1 MSNSGGNLGDF
12 RPHNGSAASAPAAR
26 RPLPPQPPRPAL
38 PPNPYPSY
46 QSPAVPYTAPLADI
60 ITPNSGSLGRRALPT
75 PPVSSN
81 DHSPSRSRALPTPPG
96 RLPSGS
102 YPDGPPPP
110 PPPRPSDYFTYASR
124 EKTPLPLQ
132 PAAPRTES
140 SLSPSPSSSR
150 LDHSYEFTSSSRSS
164 SQPKS
169 AVDAIYTSNTSQS
182 DHTNKS
188 PNMTHSNLD
197 NEWLPILERFGD
209 LSTNLNDSLKAPSS
223 LHDGHGRDTPIQKS
237 WPGPGDMDSG
247 GHDRLAAETF
257 MTTTAY
263 HPSPQ
268 YNDSLESPGAL
279 KVNGA
284 LGVPSNGWPAYLQP
298 EARTGRDRSASA
310 VTMKAGDVHGGAI
323 TPRGDEKYDKDTL
336 FGSAAK
342 DEKPGEPQRQYSDT
356 SYATGNSVPLSTP
369 DSLSSGGP
377 GSPDP
382 PHRQNSSTSSLYPRS
397 ITHNTGRASFDLS
410 PSWAHQ
416 AQTPS
421 HWVER
426 KLQIHQSHRHP
437 SLADSFEHEQ
447 GPSEWEEDEWEEE
460 EDEEIDVDEGQFFQP
475 AFLSEMAL
483 QLRDKV
489 ERRRHIKAGIAW
501 VGSFTGKDIVTT
513 IHNLLPPHTREK
525 LNDRRFAL
533 LLAQSLQ
540 NQLWFVEVDWDIKP
554 LRDSSDDVFRFMGE
568 MEGMASGADTL
579 TTELPKGLMTMATR
593 CYSPSCT
600 GDKRCYSPRCPY
612 KTSPDTFLPTKES
625 ITPLP
630 TPVSIRHDDWKENI
644 DPLMLRDLSPRA
656 ITRQDVI
663 RQALSSELAYEADL
677 SIMED
682 LFITHLRLAD
692 PPIIPD
698 PIHREEFIHEVFH
711 NALELREASK
721 RLIEEFTIR
730 QREQPIIQFVG
741 DLFLQAAT
749 EFRNIYPEYTGSL
762 PQAEVALSKELEE
775 NTEFRLYTERVIR
788 ENDRRRD
795 IRHLITRPS
804 AQLQRY
810 PALLEGILNVTDS
823 DDPDREFLSQALQSI
838 QFISSLSQLK
848 LFHASKGRGP
858 ASKLEWFDLVTE
870 EDRKTIPKKEQKRQ
884 MLIWELIQGEIQ
896 YVADLEVLGTVF
908 AEGLRMAEP
917 AVIDRN
923 RLDVFL
929 DEAFHNW
936 RSLYEIHSRFLQNLQ
951 IRQLEQHPH
960 IGMISDLVFDA
971 ALNWQEAYMEYVPHY
986 PIAKVKVQE
995 EEASNSKFASFLKA
1009 CLRDPMTNK
1018 QDIDHFMSRPIFRL
1032 LRYPLL
1038 LDPIRN
1044 CLKETAGPDDP
1055 DYEQIPQVM
1064 EVIASLGKAIQKGVI
1079 SNESKVELWAMQ
1091 RTLDGSKIS
1100 PRTVADLDLANPMRE
1115 LIHRGTVYR
1124 QSEGSIGSGW
1134 TELNALLFDNFLVL
1148 TKLERPT
1155 KPSKSS
1161 RKKHSKERYA
1171 INRPPI
1177 PLELL
1182 SLGSFSEAPRVRNT
1196 GRLFGVGGASHY
1208 DIPSDKSMNAPK
1220 TPGSSKSADTSKLYP
1235 FSISF
1240 IGGQGQLGGSYTLWA
1255 DSYKARQDWKE
1266 KFEHAKVLRAEINDA
1281 GKVFEM
1287 SPLSVDTFYMPPS
1300 YAMQKDKDSQYTG
1313 RVTCSCPFIT
1323 QDQRRLVAVG
1333 CQDGVWIGI
1342 RGDSRS
1348 LRKVLHVKSVTSI
1361 AVLEEFSIFLVLSD
1375 KSLVAY
1381 QLEALVPSAGQKP
1394 VKATTER
1401 ISMPKEEISSFTVG
1415 RLDGRTLL
1423 VIMRAETTQTV
1434 FKILEPVLNKN
1445 TEDTTRQRR
1454 PFGFLGKTSE
1464 WFRPYKMFY
1473 LPAEVYGVHFL
1484 KHKMAIVCSKGFE
1497 IMDLTDLKGGSIPI
1511 FDPAK
1516 IKEKPFLSDLERK
1529 CTQGRA
1535 LGMFRSTETE
1545 FLLCYETFGLYIH
1558 RYGEPNRDCRPI
1570 EWQGRHDSVAF
1581 HPPYLLLISAPFIEI
1596 RHIDTGKLLQI
1607 YTGSDLR
1614 LTWEQVVATDFG
1626 EYKLMSLD
1634 SGSGG
1639 QKNPPVLNP
1648 GKHGYGDETKIQEPQ
1663 IHICQRTTDHKQG
1676 RGQLAIGQVV
1686 YELSPTLL
1694 LNNPLLNP
1702 PNTLDPNYLPPV
1714 PLTSHANPAIRQA
1727 RPPSVRTTN
1736 SSDQFPH
1743 SNLYQTSNPSQ
1754 GYIPFPNAQGYA
1766 AQPPMLQRDSY
1777 GTQYSR
1783 DSSSY
1788 HDSNSVYNMTPIDPS
1803 PQSSAGAFP
1812 IQPQTQPA
1820 GYPSQGTNGGLG
1832 YAQYPAP
1839 QPPIVRGQSQGQDQG
1854 YGSYNDHVIRAWAQN
1869 GGYGRND
1876 AYGGYE

>member
-1 MSNSGGNLGDF
+1 M
-12 RPHNGSAASAPAAR
+12 
-26 RPLPPQPPRPAL
+26 
-38 PPNPYPSY
+38 
-46 QSPAVPYTAPLADI
+46 
-60 ITPNSGSLGRRALPT
+60 
-75 PPVSSN
+75 
-81 DHSPSRSRALPTPPG
+81 
-96 RLPSGS
+96 
-102 YPDGPPPP
+102 
-110 PPPRPSDYFTYASR
+110 
-124 EKTPLPLQ
+124 
-132 PAAPRTES
+132 
-140 SLSPSPSSSR
+140 
-150 LDHSYEFTSSSRSS
+150 
-164 SQPKS
+164 
-169 AVDAIYTSNTSQS
+169 
-182 DHTNKS
+182 
-188 PNMTHSNLD
+188 
-197 NEWLPILERFGD
+197 LERFGD
-209 LSTNLNDSLKAPSS
+209 LSTNLNDSLEAPSS
-223 LHDGHGRDTPIQKS
+223 RHINDGRYAPIQKD
-237 WPGPGDMDSG
+237 WGGAGDVDTG
-247 GHDRLAAETF
+247 GQDRSAAETF
-257 MTTTAY
+257 RTSSTYQPA
-263 HPSPQ
+263 PQ
-268 YNDSLESPGAL
+268 YDDSLMLPGVL
-279 KVNGA
+279 KFNGG
-284 LGVPSNGWPAYLQP
+284 LGAPSNAWPEYLQP

-310 VTMKAGDVHGGAI
+310 VTMKAGDEHDGAI
-323 TPRGDEKYDKDTL
+323 TPRGERYDKDTL
-336 FGSAAK
+336 FGPIAK
-342 DEKPGEPQRQYSDT
+342 NESPGEPQRQRLDT
-356 SYATGNSVPLSTP
+356 ASTGNGVSLSTP
-369 DSLSSGGP
+369 NTASSADSGP
-377 GSPDP
+377 PKQ
-382 PHRQNSSTSSLYPRS
+382 PHRQNSSTSSLNPRS
-397 ITHNTGRASFDLS
+397 ITSHNTGRTSFDLS

-421 HWVER
+421 PWVER
-426 KLQIHQSHRHP
+426 KLQIHQSHRHH

-447 GPSEWEEDEWEEE
+447 GPSGWEEEEWEED

-489 ERRRHIKAGIAW
+489 ERQRHIKAGIAW

-525 LNDRRFAL
+525 PNDRRFAL

-568 MEGMASGADTL
+568 MEGIASGADAL

-612 KTSPDTFLPTKES
+612 KTSPHTFLPTEES
-625 ITPLP
+625 IIPLP
-630 TPVSIRHDDWKENI
+630 TPVSVRHDDWKEDI

-698 PIHREEFIHEVFH
+698 PRHRAEFIHEVFH
-711 NALELREASK
+711 NAHELREASK

-762 PQAEVALSKELEE
+762 PQAEATLSKELEE
-775 NTEFRLYTERVIR
+775 NTEFRLYTERVVR

-810 PALLEGILNVTDS
+810 PALLEGILNVTEP
-823 DDPDREFLSQALQSI
+823 DDPDREFLSQALHSI
-838 QFISSLSQLK
+838 QSISSLSQLK

-858 ASKLEWFDLVTE
+858 ASKLEWFDLVSE
-870 EDRKTIPKKEQKRQ
+870 EERKTIPKKEQKRQ

-908 AEGLRMAEP
+908 AEGLRTAEP

-936 RSLYEIHSRFLQNLQ
+936 RSLYEIHSRFLHNLQ

-995 EEASNSKFASFLKA
+995 EEARNTKFASFLKA

-1038 LDPIRN
+1038 LEPIRD

-1064 EVIASLGKAIQKGVI
+1064 EVIAGLGKAIQKGVI
-1079 SNESKVELWAMQ
+1079 SNESKVELWDLQ

-1115 LIHRGTVYR
+1115 LIHRGIVYR

-1161 RKKHSKERYA
+1161 RKEHRKERYA

-1196 GRLFGVGGASHY
+1196 GRLFGVGGASHH
-1208 DIPSDKSMNAPK
+1208 DLPSDKSMNAPK

-1255 DSYKARQDWKE
+1255 DSFKARQDWRE

-1281 GKVFEM
+1281 GK
-1287 SPLSVDTFYMPPS
+1287 
-1300 YAMQKDKDSQYTG
+1300 
-1313 RVTCSCPFIT
+1313 
-1323 QDQRRLVAVG
+1323 RRLVAVG

-1348 LRKVLHVKSVTSI
+1348 LRKVLHVKSVTGI

-1394 VKATTER
+1394 VKTTTER

-1415 RLDGRTLL
+1415 RLDGRTLVVL
-1423 VIMRAETTQTV
+1423 MRAETAQTV

-1445 TEDTTRQRR
+1445 TEDTARQRR

-1473 LPAEVYGVHFL
+1473 LPAEVYGLHFL

-1497 IMDLTDLKGGSIPI
+1497 IMDLT
-1511 FDPAK
+1511 
-1516 IKEKPFLSDLERK
+1516 E
-1529 CTQGRA
+1529 
-1535 LGMFRSTETE
+1535 
-1545 FLLCYETFGLYIH
+1545 
-1558 RYGEPNRDCRPI
+1558 YGEPNRDCRPI

-1614 LTWEQVVATDFG
+1614 LTWD
-1626 EYKLMSLD
+1626 
-1634 SGSGG
+1634 GSGG
-1639 QKNPPVLNP
+1639 QKDPPVFNP

-1663 IHICQRTTDHKQG
+1663 IHICQRATDHKQG
-1676 RGQLAIGQVV
+1676 RGQQPIGQIV

-1702 PNTLDPNYLPPV
+1702 LNTLDPNYLPPP

-1727 RPPSVRTTN
+1727 RPPSVRTMN
-1736 SSDQFPH
+1736 SSDQSPH
-1743 SNLYQTSNPSQ
+1743 PNLYQNSNPSQ
-1754 GYIPFPNAQGYA
+1754 GYISFPNAQSYA
-1766 AQPPMLQRDSY
+1766 AQPPMPQRDSY
-1777 GTQYSR
+1777 GTRYSR
-1783 DSSSY
+1783 DSSSH

-1803 PQSSAGAFP
+1803 PQSSTGAFS
-1812 IQPQTQPA
+1812 IQPQNHPS
-1820 GYPSQGTNGGLG
+1820 GYPSQGTSGGLSYG
-1832 YAQYPAP
+1832 QYLTQQP
-1839 QPPIVRGQSQGQDQG
+1839 QIARGQSQRQGQG
-1854 YGSYNDHVIRAWAQN
+1854 YGGYNDHAIRAWAQS
-1869 GGYGRND
+1869 GGHGRDN

>member
-1 MSNSGGNLGDF
+1 M
-12 RPHNGSAASAPAAR
+12 
-26 RPLPPQPPRPAL
+26 
-38 PPNPYPSY
+38 
-46 QSPAVPYTAPLADI
+46 
-60 ITPNSGSLGRRALPT
+60 
-75 PPVSSN
+75 
-81 DHSPSRSRALPTPPG
+81 
-96 RLPSGS
+96 
-102 YPDGPPPP
+102 
-110 PPPRPSDYFTYASR
+110 
-124 EKTPLPLQ
+124 
-132 PAAPRTES
+132 
-140 SLSPSPSSSR
+140 
-150 LDHSYEFTSSSRSS
+150 
-164 SQPKS
+164 
-169 AVDAIYTSNTSQS
+169 
-182 DHTNKS
+182 
-188 PNMTHSNLD
+188 
-197 NEWLPILERFGD
+197 LERFGD
-209 LSTNLNDSLKAPSS
+209 LSTNLNDSLEAPSS
-223 LHDGHGRDTPIQKS
+223 RHINDGRYAPIQKD
-237 WPGPGDMDSG
+237 WGGPGDVDTG
-247 GHDRLAAETF
+247 GQDRSAAETF
-257 MTTTAY
+257 RTLSTYQPA
-263 HPSPQ
+263 PQ
-268 YNDSLESPGAL
+268 YDDSLMLPGVL
-279 KVNGA
+279 KINGG
-284 LGVPSNGWPAYLQP
+284 LGAPSNAWPEYLQP

-310 VTMKAGDVHGGAI
+310 VTMKAGDAHDGAI
-323 TPRGDEKYDKDTL
+323 TPRGERYDKDTL
-336 FGSAAK
+336 FGPIAK
-342 DEKPGEPQRQYSDT
+342 NESPGEPQRQRLDT
-356 SYATGNSVPLSTP
+356 AFTGNGVSLSTP
-369 DSLSSGGP
+369 NTASSADSGP
-377 GSPDP
+377 PKQ
-382 PHRQNSSTSSLYPRS
+382 PHRQNSSTSSLNPRS
-397 ITHNTGRASFDLS
+397 ITSHNTGRTSFDLS

-421 HWVER
+421 PWVER
-426 KLQIHQSHRHP
+426 KLQIHQSHRHH

-447 GPSEWEEDEWEEE
+447 GPSGWEEEEWEED

-489 ERRRHIKAGIAW
+489 ERQRHIKAGIAW

-525 LNDRRFAL
+525 PYDRRFAL

-568 MEGMASGADTL
+568 MEGIASGADAL

-612 KTSPDTFLPTKES
+612 KTSPHTFLPTEES
-625 ITPLP
+625 IIPLP
-630 TPVSIRHDDWKENI
+630 TPVSVRHDDWKEDI
-644 DPLMLRDLSPRA
+644 DPLMLRDLLPRA

-698 PIHREEFIHEVFH
+698 PRHRAEFIHEVFH
-711 NALELREASK
+711 NAHELREASK

-762 PQAEVALSKELEE
+762 PQAEATLSKELEE
-775 NTEFRLYTERVIR
+775 NTEFRLYTERVVR

-810 PALLEGILNVTDS
+810 PALLEGILNVTEP
-823 DDPDREFLSQALQSI
+823 DDPDREFLSQALHSI
-838 QFISSLSQLK
+838 QSISSLSQLK

-858 ASKLEWFDLVTE
+858 ASKLEWFDLVSE
-870 EDRKTIPKKEQKRQ
+870 EERKTIPKKEQKRQ

-908 AEGLRMAEP
+908 AEGLRTAEP

-936 RSLYEIHSRFLQNLQ
+936 RSLYEIHSRFLHNLQ

-995 EEASNSKFASFLKA
+995 EEARNTKFASFLKA

-1038 LDPIRN
+1038 LEPIRD

-1064 EVIASLGKAIQKGVI
+1064 EVIAGLGKAIQKGVI
-1079 SNESKVELWAMQ
+1079 SNESKVELWDLQ

-1115 LIHRGTVYR
+1115 LIHRGIVYR

-1161 RKKHSKERYA
+1161 RKEHRKERYA

-1196 GRLFGVGGASHY
+1196 GRLFGVGGASHH
-1208 DIPSDKSMNAPK
+1208 DLPSDKSMNAPK

-1255 DSYKARQDWKE
+1255 DSFKARQDWRE

-1281 GKVFEM
+1281 GK
-1287 SPLSVDTFYMPPS
+1287 
-1300 YAMQKDKDSQYTG
+1300 
-1313 RVTCSCPFIT
+1313 
-1323 QDQRRLVAVG
+1323 RRLVAVG

-1348 LRKVLHVKSVTSI
+1348 LRKVLHVKSVTGI

-1394 VKATTER
+1394 VKTTTER

-1415 RLDGRTLL
+1415 RLDGRTLVVL
-1423 VIMRAETTQTV
+1423 MRAETAQTV

-1445 TEDTTRQRR
+1445 TEDTARQRR

-1497 IMDLTDLKGGSIPI
+1497 IMDLT
-1511 FDPAK
+1511 
-1516 IKEKPFLSDLERK
+1516 E
-1529 CTQGRA
+1529 
-1535 LGMFRSTETE
+1535 
-1545 FLLCYETFGLYIH
+1545 
-1558 RYGEPNRDCRPI
+1558 YGEPNRDCRPI

-1614 LTWEQVVATDFG
+1614 LTWD
-1626 EYKLMSLD
+1626 
-1634 SGSGG
+1634 GSGG
-1639 QKNPPVLNP
+1639 QKDPPVFNP

-1663 IHICQRTTDHKQG
+1663 IHICQRATDHKQG
-1676 RGQLAIGQVV
+1676 RGQQPIGQIV

-1702 PNTLDPNYLPPV
+1702 LNTLDPNYLPPP

-1727 RPPSVRTTN
+1727 RPPSVRTMN
-1736 SSDQFPH
+1736 SSDQSPH
-1743 SNLYQTSNPSQ
+1743 PNLYQNSNPSQ
-1754 GYIPFPNAQGYA
+1754 GYISFPNAQSYA
-1766 AQPPMLQRDSY
+1766 AQPPMPQRDSY
-1777 GTQYSR
+1777 GTRYSR
-1783 DSSSY
+1783 DSSSH

-1803 PQSSAGAFP
+1803 PQSSTGAFS
-1812 IQPQTQPA
+1812 IQPQNHPS
-1820 GYPSQGTNGGLG
+1820 GYPSQGASGGLSYG
-1832 YAQYPAP
+1832 QYLTQQP
-1839 QPPIVRGQSQGQDQG
+1839 QIARGQSQRQGQG
-1854 YGSYNDHVIRAWAQN
+1854 YGGYNDHAIRAWAQS
-1869 GGYGRND
+1869 GGHGRDN